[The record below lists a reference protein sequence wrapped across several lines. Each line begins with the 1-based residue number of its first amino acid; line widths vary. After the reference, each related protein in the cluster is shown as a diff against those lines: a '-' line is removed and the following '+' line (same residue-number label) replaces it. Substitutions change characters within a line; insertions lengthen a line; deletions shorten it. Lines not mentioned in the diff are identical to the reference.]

1 MPRASFTAT
10 LAPEPRRQ
18 VRDRR
23 LRIETALERLRKEQ
37 ADMTAALAHHFDVV
51 LATKIADLDA
61 VARIR
66 KRDRIVFHSADVP

>member
-1 MPRASFTAT
+1 
-10 LAPEPRRQ
+10 
-18 VRDRR
+18 
-23 LRIETALERLRKEQ
+23 LERLRKEQ

-66 KRDRIVFHSADVP
+66 KRDRIVFHSADVPQMFMVGKLSTKRQCCLLAIKLSW